1 MYIYIYIYIYI
12 YMYIYIY
19 PEALIQALFSIVGF
33 PTKIQL
39 VYSLLS
45 SLSP

>member
-1 MYIYIYIYIYI
+1 MYI
-12 YMYIYIY
+12 YIYIY
-19 PEALIQALFSIVGF
+19 PEALIQALSSTAVF

-39 VYSLLS
+39 FYSLLS